1 MQSELDVLVLEDF
14 VLHKSEQPV
23 GLQVWTELGHNGA
36 PITPDPDSPWAD
48 PMTGEPLVMTS
59 AEASNPVT
67 GARYPVI
74 DGIPRLFVP
83 TEGLVQGQDVT
94 ELVKEFYEQTPFPN
108 YDDLDNHR
116 ALLEKARSG
125 LFARLLNEQIPY
137 NARVVEIG
145 CGTGQLTNF
154 LAIAHRSVLGVDVC
168 LNSLQLAQRFKQE
181 HGLDRAVFAQMN
193 LFRPGLKDGFFD
205 VVISNGVLHLLPT
218 AAVLSSVSVAWS
230 SPGDMWWLACTT
242 PTAASCTMPGV
253 WCSAVR
259 V

>member
-1 MQSELDVLVLEDF
+1 MT
-14 VLHKSEQPV
+14 P
-23 GLQVWTELGHNGA
+23 TEAFNA
-36 PITPDPDSPWAD
+36 
-48 PMTGEPLVMTS
+48 
-59 AEASNPVT
+59 VT
-67 GARYPVI
+67 GVRYPVI

-83 TEGLVQGQDVT
+83 TEGLVQSQDVT
-94 ELVKEFYEQTPFPN
+94 EIVKQFYEQTPFPD

-168 LNSLQLAQRFKQE
+168 LNSLQLAQRFKTE
-181 HGLDRAVFAQMN
+181 HGLERAAFAQMN

-205 VVISNGVLHLLPT
+205 VVISNSVLHHTADCRGAFQCISRLLK
-218 AAVLSSVSVAWS
+218 
-230 SPGDMWWLACTT
+230 PG
-242 PTAASCTMPGV
+242 G
-253 WCSAVR
+253 
-259 V
+259 